1 MNSQNNMLDWPF
13 RHLGLLYERYKQK
26 QTQVPMNCE
35 RSANGADCI
44 NYTSKLQLFT
54 ELSKHSQ
61 PAATWRYSL
70 QIVTDIK
77 QDASSVNRCRK
88 LHQYRQIINFLKAKT
103 NGLHPWEIIS
113 ITQPW
118 RWGDKL

>member
-1 MNSQNNMLDWPF
+1 MSMN
-13 RHLGLLYERYKQK
+13 H
-26 QTQVPMNCE
+26 E
-35 RSANGADCI
+35 RSATGADYI

-61 PAATWRYSL
+61 PAATWRYSM
-70 QIVTDIK
+70 QIVTATSNKMQPLYTDVENFI
-77 QDASSVNRCRK
+77 NTE
-88 LHQYRQIINFLKAKT
+88 YRQIINFLKAKT

-118 RWGDKL
+118 RWGINFN

>member
-1 MNSQNNMLDWPF
+1 M
-13 RHLGLLYERYKQK
+13 
-26 QTQVPMNCE
+26 PMN
-35 RSANGADCI
+35 RKRIATGADCI

-61 PAATWRYSL
+61 PAATWRYSG

-77 QDASSVNRCRK
+77 QDASLVNLCRK

-103 NGLHPWEIIS
+103 NRLHPWEIIS

-118 RWGDKL
+118 RGGGVAVGG